1 MEPLGRDSPRPNLR
15 EVLPAWRP
23 RRGRSRRMSYALV
36 TALTA
41 CGWVWMVLAVGALWE
56 LASTLDLLIS
66 AAENSR
72 PTAMESA
79 GPVDLSSVQP
89 RFIQASATPPLPI
102 PERPVL
108 PRAIA
113 SGRSIEEHA
122 ERPTPLDL
130 PLAPEF
136 RGAICS
142 GVFVYIVTIAENSPS
157 RSAVSFATSETA
169 GANFAHPGERIDD
182 WELVAITDDWSG
194 ANPVVWLLRE
204 DEVCRTG
211 LTGNPRRLQAI
222 LRQEEQARQAQARQA
237 QQARQAK
244 RARRRRRRRRR

>member
-1 MEPLGRDSPRPNLR
+1 MEPLGRDSPRSILR
-15 EVLPAWRP
+15 EVLPAS
-23 RRGRSRRMSYALV
+23 RGRGSRSRRMSYALV
-36 TALTA
+36 TVLTA
-41 CGWVWMVLAVGALWE
+41 CGWVWIVLAVEALGE
-56 LASTLDLLIS
+56 LVSTLDLLIA

-79 GPVDLSSVQP
+79 GPIDLSSVQP
-89 RFIQASATPPLPI
+89 RFIRASAPPPLPI
-102 PERPVL
+102 PEGPVL
-108 PRAIA
+108 PHPTAP
-113 SGRSIEEHA
+113 GRRIEEHA

-157 RSAVSFATSETA
+157 HSAVSFATSETA
-169 GANFAHPGERIDD
+169 GASFAHPGERIDG
-182 WELVAITDDWSG
+182 WELVAITDDWTG

-211 LTGNPRRLQAI
+211 LTGNPSRLQAI
-222 LRQEEQARQAQARQA
+222 LRQEEQARQEQVRQA
-237 QQARQAK
+237 QQARQAR
-244 RARRRRRRRRR
+244 RARRRRRRR